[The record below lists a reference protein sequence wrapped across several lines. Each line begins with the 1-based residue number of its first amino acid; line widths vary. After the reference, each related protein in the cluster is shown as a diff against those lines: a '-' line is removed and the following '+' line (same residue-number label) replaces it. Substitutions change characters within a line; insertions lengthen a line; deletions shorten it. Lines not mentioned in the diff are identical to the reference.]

1 MPHDQVDA
9 AAKEALLIVH
19 LSSLDS
25 YVWECGIE
33 LSERLCDALIRT
45 ITMYPG
51 PLVITDPGH
60 ALIGKESRPR
70 ASVLEWVRRRGQ
82 VTWFAHDE
90 EADDWDEPMQ
100 RLGQLLRSL
109 GITHVRIGG
118 VWATE
123 NGRHGCVNETLKYL
137 AAQGFVCWMDADLC
151 GFEPWE

>member
-1 MPHDQVDA
+1 MPPDQEHA
-9 AAKEALLIVH
+9 AVQEALLIVH

-25 YVWECGIE
+25 YVWECGE
-33 LSERLCDALIRT
+33 EAGARLCDTLQDA

-70 ASVLEWVRRRGQ
+70 ASVLECVQRRGQ

-90 EADDWDEPMQ
+90 ETEGWDDPMQ

-109 GITHVRIGG
+109 DITHVRIGG

-137 AAQGFVCWMDADLC
+137 AAQGFICWMDADIC